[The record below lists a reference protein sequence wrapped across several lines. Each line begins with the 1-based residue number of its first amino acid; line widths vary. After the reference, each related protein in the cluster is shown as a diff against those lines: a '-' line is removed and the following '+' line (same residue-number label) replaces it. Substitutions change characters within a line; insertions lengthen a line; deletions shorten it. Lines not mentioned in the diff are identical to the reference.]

1 MRPSRRT
8 LRPCPKLHLDLLHVS
23 LFDSAEF
30 GPRITEGFRS
40 DRKVVI
46 EAVQE
51 NAEALLYAA
60 ECFQSDKSFILE
72 AVKAKAEAL
81 RYAS

>member
-23 LFDSAEF
+23 LFDSADF

-51 NAEALLYAA
+51 NAEALRTPMTVFRTTTTL
-60 ECFQSDKSFILE
+60 SKMP
-72 AVKAKAEAL
+72 
-81 RYAS
+81 

>member
-1 MRPSRRT
+1 MRPSRRK

-51 NAEALLYAA
+51 NAEALRTPMTVFRTTATL
-60 ECFQSDKSFILE
+60 SKMP
-72 AVKAKAEAL
+72 
-81 RYAS
+81 